1 MTLSEKMLWAE
12 SVIANIKTDKRPAVI
27 CKDLRPISDIKHMF
41 DTSSELFG
49 DLVAFRQKE
58 GSSEEFTAYT
68 YRQAHSA
75 VEGLGTALIS
85 RGMKDRRIAVIGA
98 NSYEWA
104 LSYLAVVCGTGIVV
118 PLDKELSETELKA
131 QVIAAD
137 ISCVLFD
144 PKHESTFRS
153 IKDSGETNLE
163 LLVSFNGASEGVE
176 SLWSMVDE
184 GRLLVA
190 GGERSFIDAEIDY
203 EAMSILLFTS
213 GTTGKS
219 KGVMLCH
226 KNIAIEL
233 MLAPSL
239 FRVET
244 DDVFFSVLP
253 LHHTYEC
260 TCGFLIPLYM
270 GASIAY
276 CRGLKHI
283 TTDLKDARPSIILAV
298 PLLYEKLHSSIWKN
312 IRKQGK
318 EKLIRRVMKT
328 NRLTKKVRL
337 DLGKV
342 FFKKITDV
350 FGGRMRIMISGGAA
364 IDPGILEDFR
374 AFGINAVQG
383 YGLTECSPMG
393 ALNPENAPK
402 SDAIGINFPGTEFKI
417 IDANEEG
424 IGELCIRGDHVML
437 GYYNMPEETAAV
449 IDEEGWLHTGDLGYI
464 DKDGYAHLSGRKKN
478 VIITKNG
485 KNVYPEEL
493 EHQLSLIPFVQES
506 MVFSRDN
513 DAEKDITIVASVR
526 LDDDAV
532 AEILGSEY
540 TEADVKKLVWEEVDK
555 INEEAP
561 FYRRIRKVIV
571 RKTDFLKNS
580 SSKVLRFA
588 EENKLEL

>member
-1 MTLSEKMLWAE
+1 MSSEKMVWAE
-12 SVIANIKTDKRPAVI
+12 SVITNIKTDPRPAVI
-27 CKDLRPISDIKHMF
+27 CRDLRPITDIKHMF
-41 DTSSELFG
+41 DTSAELFS

-58 GSSEEFTAYT
+58 GTSEEFSEYT
-68 YRQAHSA
+68 YKQAHSA
-75 VEGLGTALIS
+75 VEGLGTALIA
-85 RGMKDRRIAVIGA
+85 RGMKEKRIAVIGA

-104 LSYLAVVCGTGIVV
+104 VSYLAVVCGTGIVV
-118 PLDKELSETELKA
+118 PLDKELSEAELKA
-131 QVIAAD
+131 QIIAAE

-144 PKHESTFRS
+144 SKHETTFRS
-153 IKDSGETNLE
+153 IKDSGDTNLE
-163 LLVSFNGASEGVE
+163 LLISFNGESEGVE
-176 SLWSMVDE
+176 SLWALSTE
-184 GRLLVA
+184 GRQLIADGDL
-190 GGERSFIDAEIDY
+190 SFIDAGIDY

-219 KGVMLCH
+219 KGVMLSH
-226 KNIAIEL
+226 KNIAVEL
-233 MLAPSL
+233 MLAPS
-239 FRVET
+239 FFIVYT
-244 DDVFFSVLP
+244 DDVCFSVLP

-276 CRGLKHI
+276 CRGLKYI
-283 TTDLKDARPSIILAV
+283 TTDLKDAKPSVILAV

-318 EKLIRRVMKT
+318 EKLVRRVMKI
-328 NRLTKKVRL
+328 NRLTKKARL
-337 DLGKV
+337 DLGKI

-364 IDPGILEDFR
+364 IDPAILEDFR
-374 AFGINAVQG
+374 GFGINALQG
-383 YGLTECSPMG
+383 YGLTECAPMG

-402 SDAIGINFPGTEFKI
+402 ADAIGINFPGTEHKVI
-417 IDANEEG
+417 NASEEG
-424 IGELCIRGDHVML
+424 IGELCIRGDNVML
-437 GYYNMPEETAAV
+437 GYYNMPEETAEV
-449 IDEEGWLHTGDLGYI
+449 LDEDGWLHTGDLGYI
-464 DKDGYAHLSGRKKN
+464 DEDGYAHLSGKKKN

-493 EHQLSLIPFVQES
+493 EYQLSLIPFVQES
-506 MVFSRDN
+506 MVFSRDG
-513 DAEKDITIVASVR
+513 DTDKDITIVASVR

-532 AEILGSEY
+532 AEILGSDY
-540 TEADVKKLVWEEVDK
+540 TEEDVKKLVWEKVDR

-588 EENKLEL
+588 EENKMEL